1 MPPCAQAP
9 GFCNAEARPGLAQKV
24 ADASAFIGGGL
35 EIQLTSTGELKQ
47 FKAAFGNRA
56 QHDFGS
62 YKADFNVTD
71 GHSKGSR
78 SLRAAFATSKKRC
91 TDVVRIPFTSFSNK
105 WSSSTGEP
113 TVRCTPEHKEVCP
126 NAHALATIGS
136 IGIWA
141 EGHAGQFHLELESIS
156 AYLGG
161 APAPGPGPAPSTPG
175 IDLWTVKSNTPWRIT
190 NE

>member
-1 MPPCAQAP
+1 M
-9 GFCNAEARPGLAQKV
+9 

-71 GHSKGSR
+71 GHN
-78 SLRAAFATSKKRC
+78 
-91 TDVVRIPFTSFSNK
+91 VVRIPFTSFSNK

-161 APAPGPGPAPSTPG
+161 APAPGPAPAPSTPG

>member
-1 MPPCAQAP
+1 M
-9 GFCNAEARPGLAQKV
+9 
-24 ADASAFIGGGL
+24 
-35 EIQLTSTGELKQ
+35 
-47 FKAAFGNRA
+47 
-56 QHDFGS
+56 
-62 YKADFNVTD
+62 
-71 GHSKGSR
+71 
-78 SLRAAFATSKKRC
+78 
-91 TDVVRIPFTSFSNK
+91 RITFTSFSNK